1 MYILWIILFL
11 VFISLW
17 FFKRRKTKMNSL
29 RRNINQSNLSS
40 NKLPNHES
48 SKFRDWLLREGNVTD
63 SDQLPKELRDAFL
76 MDDWSKLSPDLY
88 SKWSKYHWGL

>member
-1 MYILWIILFL
+1 MNILWIVLFL

-40 NKLPNHES
+40 NKFPTHES

>member
-1 MYILWIILFL
+1 MYILWIILFF

-40 NKLPNHES
+40 NMLPNHES